1 MSNTYPPAL
10 GIDFGRVIISSV
22 KDDGRADTA
31 FLQGSTKEAMQTPPN
46 ERAFEVIKELVEAFE
61 GRVWIVSKAGKRIQ
75 QRTRQWLHTHK
86 FYEQTGIPKE
96 HLRFCIKG
104 TKKPSIVKS
113 WGSRTSSMIAYRCS
127 PISKTAYPIFT
138 CMDHKRA
145 VYTRAGSHM
154 YTTGM
159 TSKPRS
165 SEQRTNV
172 RPTTQLCSLPSLRNW
187 STIVDV

>member
-96 HLRFCIKG
+96 HLRFCIKRHQKAIHCKELG
-104 TKKPSIVKS
+104 ITHFIDDRLQVLSHLKDCVPNLYVYGPQKGRIHES
-113 WGSRTSSMIAYRCS
+113 WLTHVH
-127 PISKTAYPIFT
+127 
-138 CMDHKRA
+138 DW
-145 VYTRAGSHM
+145 
-154 YTTGM
+154 
-159 TSKPRS
+159 
-165 SEQRTNV
+165 N
-172 RPTTQLCSLPSLRNW
+172 
-187 STIVDV
+187 DVEAALL